1 MSPLNPILAA
11 TDFSPWS
18 LQSLVRRTAPH
29 AHLTL
34 LTMFQ
39 VPLKEMPYFAGVYA
53 AMVAVYQQKAL
64 AKTSQRIRTEGI
76 TDMPI
81 STVHEA

>member
-34 LTMFQ
+34 LTRFQ
-39 VPLKEMPYFAGVYA
+39 VPLKEMPYFAEVYSA
-53 AMVAVYQQKAL
+53 IVEVHQQKAR
-64 AKTSQRIRTEGI
+64 AKTTQRMC
-76 TDMPI
+76 TDGSTDRPI

>member
-39 VPLKEMPYFAGVYA
+39 VPLKEMPYFAGVCA
-53 AMVAVYQQKAL
+53 AIVEVYQQKAR
-64 AKTSQRIRTEGI
+64 AKTSQRIRTEGS
-76 TDMPI
+76 TDRPI
-81 STVHEA
+81 STVNEA

>member
-39 VPLKEMPYFAGVYA
+39 VALKDMPYFAGVCA
-53 AMVAVYQQKAL
+53 AIVEV
-64 AKTSQRIRTEGI
+64 
-76 TDMPI
+76 
-81 STVHEA
+81 